1 MNPLDR
7 IRILIVENEG
17 LVGCDM
23 ATQLGNLGY
32 DYVGTVTS
40 GEEALKAVEELRPDL
55 VLMDVHLDGELD
67 GIDTAKRLKRVSA
80 AAVVY
85 VTACADLETVA
96 RARETQPHGYL
107 LKPFSEDE
115 LRLTVELAATRY
127 LEETERRRREQSYF
141 EAFQSLADG
150 VIATDLAGGIIFMNP
165 AASRISGWSCDE
177 VVGKSLNETFR
188 IFFQGGE
195 PAEVQVV
202 DESGT
207 NPQRTV
213 WLTTRQGDRVAIHD
227 RTTAIRDQR
236 NSLTGLVILF
246 RRAVVTAPVEAESPR
261 PAPVQPSVEVPV
273 AGSLLTVASLP
284 KTTEPVV
291 PPPAIQP
298 VQSPAPIYPPAA
310 PMMPPAASF
319 APVASQPPPPSVPA
333 EPTDIVPPA
342 PVAAP
347 VASPA
352 PLVDVV
358 ESISDPLIALDGMWR
373 LTYANA
379 AASRLFRRDKLS
391 ILGTNF
397 WDLMPAV
404 IREAHFET
412 LAHAMFHR
420 DAVSRDI
427 YLEAMQIWLELRAY
441 PFGEGL
447 LLLMK
452 DTTARHEEAE
462 RRNRMD
468 RLESLGLLARGF
480 AHDFNNL
487 LTVLLGNLSLAE
499 MRLRGQTDRIPE
511 LGTAKQATLQAQSL
525 VQQLLTFARGGAP
538 IKRQMKPAEL
548 IETFMQ
554 HHPRATGVQYRVE
567 IQQDLPSIAV
577 DPNQLRRLLG
587 NLVRNAEQAMP
598 RGGELIIRCTAP
610 LAEELYGKD
619 MVPDFTEA
627 PQGVVVEVK
636 DNGEGI
642 SPDNLPHIFEPYF
655 STRKAQNAT
664 GLGLTVCESIAKAH
678 GGSLSVRSDFGYG
691 TTVRFY
697 LPVDAEEDAVD
708 AMGGLNTPGLDA
720 TPSANPRILIL
731 EDDPL
736 VRSLIVRNL
745 VTQGFEVIE
754 TADGN
759 DTIKKYQESLDEGR
773 PYDLVVLDL
782 TIPNGLGGV
791 RTMERLRQMDPNVL
805 AIVSS
810 GYSDD
815 PVMAKPSAYG
825 FSAVLP
831 KPYEPSDLLRLVK
844 SVLNAR
850 GLRKDTK
857 GMA

>member
-7 IRILIVENEG
+7 LRILIVENEG

-23 ATQLGNLGY
+23 ATQLANLGY
-32 DYVGTVTS
+32 SVVATVTS
-40 GEEALKAVEELRPDL
+40 GEDAIRAVEELRPDL
-55 VLMDVHLDGELD
+55 VLMDVHLNGELD
-67 GIDTAKRLKRVSA
+67 GIQTAIVIKKGSPA
-80 AAVVY
+80 AIVY
-85 VTACADLETVA
+85 VTACADLDTVA

-127 LEETERRRREQSYF
+127 LEESERRRREQSYL

-150 VIATDLAGGIIFMNP
+150 VIATDLAGSVIFMNP
-165 AASRISGWSCDE
+165 AGARITGWSCEE
-177 VVGKSLNETFR
+177 VAGRSLNEVFR
-188 IFFQGGE
+188 LFNQNGD

-202 DESGT
+202 DESGMG
-207 NPQRTV
+207 PQRTV
-213 WLTTRQGDRVAIHD
+213 WLTAKSGDRVPIHD
-227 RTTAIRDQR
+227 RTTAIRDQH

-246 RRAVVTAPVEAESPR
+246 RRTERATAPIVAAHPATAPVAPSVPISSQQEVFAPAAAPVPSAPMVASTT
-261 PAPVQPSVEVPV
+261 PAPPPIV
-273 AGSLLTVASLP
+273 AQ
-284 KTTEPVV
+284 
-291 PPPAIQP
+291 QP
-298 VQSPAPIYPPAA
+298 VDE
-310 PMMPPAASF
+310 PMEQQRP
-319 APVASQPPPPSVPA
+319 QNPPPS
-333 EPTDIVPPA
+333 
-342 PVAAP
+342 
-347 VASPA
+347 ASQA

-379 AASRLFRRDKLS
+379 AAAKLFDREKLA
-391 ILGTNF
+391 ILGTGF

-404 IREAHFET
+404 IKEAHHET
-412 LAHAMFHR
+412 LAHAMLHR
-420 DAVSRDI
+420 EAISRDL
-427 YLEAMQIWLELRAY
+427 YLEALQIWLELRAY

-447 LLLMK
+447 LLLLK

-554 HHPRATGVQYRVE
+554 HHPRATGVHYRIE

-577 DPNQLRRLLG
+577 DPNQVRRLIS
-587 NLVRNAEQAMP
+587 NLVRNAEQSMP

-610 LAEELYGKD
+610 NAEELYGKE
-619 MVPDFTEA
+619 MVPEFGES
-627 PQGVVVEVK
+627 PQGIIIEVK

-697 LPVDAEEDAVD
+697 LPVDADEDASD
-708 AMGGLNTPGLDA
+708 SLGI
-720 TPSANPRILIL
+720 ANGSMDSTTGDSPRILIL

-745 VTQGFEVIE
+745 VTQGFEVVE
-754 TADGN
+754 TCDGN
-759 DTIKKYQESLDEGR
+759 DTIKRYQEAFDEGR
-773 PYDLVVLDL
+773 PHDLVVLDL

-791 RTMERLRQMDPNVL
+791 RTMERLRQIDPNVL

-844 SVLNAR
+844 SVLTAR
-850 GLRKDTK
+850 GMRRDTK
-857 GMA
+857 A